1 MYIKL
6 IAIGNK
12 MPTWVTIGFAEY
24 AKRLPPDYHLDLI
37 EIPAEKRTKNR
48 NVEQILQEEGKKL
61 LAAAEQ
67 PIIVLDRQ
75 GKALTTLQLAKHL
88 QNWRDLS
95 QNISLL
101 IGGPEGLSPECLQKA
116 NQTWSLSALTF
127 PHPLV
132 RIILAEQIY
141 RAWSIISHHPYHR

>member
-1 MYIKL
+1 MHIKL

-12 MPTWVTIGFAEY
+12 MPTWVTTGFAEY

-67 PIIVLDRQ
+67 PIIILDRQ
-75 GKALTTLQLAKHL
+75 GKALTTIQLAKQL
-88 QNWRDLS
+88 QNWRDLG

-101 IGGPEGLSPECLQKA
+101 IGGPEGLSSECLQKA